1 MTATDHEMAQAVDDI
16 AAPRGV
22 WLIAAGVVALLLVVA
37 GRYGWHRDELYFLEA
52 GYHLD
57 WGYIDQPPLT
67 PFVARL
73 ADEVARH
80 NLVVLR
86 LLPAIATGAVVVL
99 GAMLL
104 RELGAGRRAQVVG
117 AGVVAASG
125 FVLGAGHLLSTS
137 TFDLLAW
144 MGALVLIARLL
155 RTDGPRWWIPIGA
168 VVGLAMLNKHLIVV
182 LVASVVAGLVI
193 ERRWRLVVTPW
204 AVAGAGL
211 ALVVA
216 APNLLWQAAND
227 WPQLDMADAL
237 AERLA
242 GENRATLLPLQA
254 LFFGPVV
261 VFLLWRGAAWLARQP
276 EAGPFRPLMWAWPT
290 ALVLTFVSGGRPYYV
305 FPLTLAVGLAGVLA
319 TERRGIDVR
328 RLVPF
333 IVANAAVSALL
344 APPVLPVQWA
354 GVVAAVNETN
364 AETIGWPQLAEQV
377 SEVVDSVPADERND
391 VIILAATYG
400 EAAAL
405 EMHRTDEDLPPI
417 YSGHNS
423 YADFGQPVDDDA
435 TVVAVRY
442 PGGRLAEF
450 FDSCTQVATIETPHD
465 TPNEIRDTPVHVC
478 RGLRGT
484 WDEVWPRLRHLG

>member
-1 MTATDHEMAQAVDDI
+1 MTATDHEVAQPVDDS
-16 AAPRGV
+16 AAPPGV
-22 WLIAAGVVALLLVVA
+22 WLIAGGVVALLLAVA
-37 GRYGWHRDELYFLEA
+37 GRYGWHRDELYFLQA
-52 GYHLD
+52 GHHLD

-86 LLPAIATGAVVVL
+86 LPPAIATGAVVVL
-99 GAMLL
+99 GALLL

-155 RTDGPRWWIPIGA
+155 RTDLPRWWVPIGA
-168 VVGLAMLNKHLIVV
+168 VVGVAMLNKNLIVV
-182 LVASVVAGLVI
+182 LVASVIAGLVI

-211 ALVVA
+211 ALVLA

-227 WPQLDMADAL
+227 WPQFEMAEVL

-242 GENRATLLPLQA
+242 GENRATLLPLQV

-261 VFLLWRGAAWLARQP
+261 AFLLRRGAAWLARQP
-276 EAGPFRPLMWAWPT
+276 EARPFRPLVWAWPV
-290 ALVLTFVSGGRPYYV
+290 ALLLTFVSGGRPYYV

-319 TERRGIDVR
+319 TERRGLDVR
-328 RLVPF
+328 RLVPY
-333 IVANAAVSALL
+333 IVANAVVSALL
-344 APPVLPVQWA
+344 ALPVVPVQWA
-354 GVVAAVNETN
+354 GVAVAVNETN
-364 AETIGWPQLAEQV
+364 AEAIGWPELAEQV
-377 SEVVDSVPADERND
+377 GDVVDSLPADERSD
-391 VIILAATYG
+391 VIVLAASYG
-400 EAAAL
+400 EAGAL
-405 EMHRTDEDLPPI
+405 EMHRADEALPPI

-423 YADFGQPVDDDA
+423 YGGFGQPSDDDA

-442 PGGRLAEF
+442 PADRLAEL
-450 FDSCTQVATIETPHD
+450 FDHCTQVATVETPHD
-465 TPNEIRDTPVHVC
+465 TPNEIRNAPIHVC

-484 WDEVWPRLRHLG
+484 WDELWPRLRHLG